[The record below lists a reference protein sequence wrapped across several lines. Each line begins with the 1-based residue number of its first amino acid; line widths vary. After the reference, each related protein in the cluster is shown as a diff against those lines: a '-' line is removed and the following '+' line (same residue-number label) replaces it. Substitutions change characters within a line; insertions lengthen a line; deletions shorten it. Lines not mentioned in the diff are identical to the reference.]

1 MDNKGVGLVEIII
14 ILAATAVI
22 ATLIARVV

>member
-14 ILAATAVI
+14 ILAAAAVI
-22 ATLIARVV
+22 ATLIVRVV